1 MWISFLIW
9 LSSALM
15 PFALLYIIGFGIL
28 ARRPVFDDF
37 MAGAGKG
44 MKTTAEIFP
53 TLAGLFVAVGAL
65 RASGFLDFLGQV
77 LEGPAAFF
85 HFPRELIPVSFL
97 RLVSNSAATGLML
110 DLFKEY
116 GPDSFLGMGASLL
129 LSSTETVFYCFSL
142 YFGSVRIRKTRYAM
156 AGALLA
162 TAVGIG
168 VSVWLGSCFF
178 TAGG

>member
-1 MWISFLIW
+1 MWISFLVW

-15 PFALLYIIGFGIL
+15 PFILLYIIGFGLL
-28 ARRPVFDDF
+28 AGRPVFDDF
-37 MAGAGKG
+37 LAGAKKG
-44 MKTTAEIFP
+44 MGTTAEIFP

-85 HFPRELIPVSFL
+85 HFPHELIPISLL

-110 DLFKEY
+110 DLFKEQ
-116 GPDSFLGMGASLL
+116 GPDSPLGVTASLL

-142 YFGSVRIRKTRYAM
+142 YFGSLGIRKTRYAM
-156 AGALLA
+156 AGALFA
-162 TAVGIG
+162 TAVGIF
-168 VSVWLGSCFF
+168 VSVWMSGRM
-178 TAGG
+178 A